1 MLDNTA
7 AGRSVH
13 NGLTLMLCSG
23 VDTVYIRV
31 EIGGENERNQDPTK
45 PLKGTHKNHSQKKFP
60 TTMIVL
66 LKFLPHYIVS
76 RDSDQ
81 AFNT

>member
-1 MLDNTA
+1 MLENTA

-31 EIGGENERNQDPTK
+31 EIEGENERNQDPTK
-45 PLKGTHKNHSQKKFP
+45 PLKGTLTKTTHKKNFQP
-60 TTMIVL
+60 L
-66 LKFLPHYIVS
+66 
-76 RDSDQ
+76 
-81 AFNT
+81 

>member
-1 MLDNTA
+1 MLENTA

-31 EIGGENERNQDPTK
+31 EIGGENERNQDPTN
-45 PLKGTHKNHSQKKFP
+45 PLKGTLTKTTPKKISNHYDRP
-60 TTMIVL
+60 T
-66 LKFLPHYIVS
+66 KVS
-76 RDSDQ
+76 TTLHSVTR
-81 AFNT
+81 

>member
-1 MLDNTA
+1 MLEHTA
-7 AGRSVH
+7 AGRLVH
-13 NGLTLMLCSG
+13 SGLTLMLCSG

-31 EIGGENERNQDPTK
+31 ETGGENERNRDPTNH
-45 PLKGTHKNHSQKKFP
+45 LKGTLTKTKFP